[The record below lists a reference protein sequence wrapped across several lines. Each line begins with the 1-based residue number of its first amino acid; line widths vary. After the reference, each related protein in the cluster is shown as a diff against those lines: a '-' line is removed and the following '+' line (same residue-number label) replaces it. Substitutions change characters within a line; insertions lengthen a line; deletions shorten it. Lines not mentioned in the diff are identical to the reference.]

1 MNHIHKL
8 KITTYRAPYKI
19 ITEGEK
25 PGIEVSPN
33 TELYIKDE
41 EQEVEIDDTKE
52 NLQLKIK
59 EYVDDIAKYNKRQV
73 RYTLDGGG
81 NELISLKILQRQS
94 S

>member
-8 KITTYRAPYKI
+8 KITTYRAPYTI
-19 ITEGEK
+19 IKDGTE
-25 PGIEVSPN
+25 IEVSPN

-59 EYVDDIAKYNKRQV
+59 EYVDDIAKYNKRQKQ
-73 RYTLDGGG
+73 YILNG
-81 NELISLKILQRQS
+81 NNSESIMLKILQRQS

>member
-25 PGIEVSPN
+25 PEIEVSPN
-33 TELYIKDE
+33 TELYIQEE
-41 EQEVEIDDTKE
+41 EQEIEIDDTKE

-59 EYVDDIAKYNKRQV
+59 EYVDDIAKYNKRQKQ
-73 RYTLDGGG
+73 YILNG
-81 NELISLKILQRQS
+81 NNAESVMLKILQRQS
-94 S
+94 